1 MLKSD
6 KKLTGGN
13 VFVIVNDN
21 NNNNNKLNSN

>member
-13 VFVIVNDN
+13 VNVIVNDN
-21 NNNNNKLNSN
+21 NNYNNKVNSN